1 MFGQMTVGDKLLTV
15 VGIIVSALVTLDVI
29 GADQSESVTAAV
41 NAVVAAVLAL
51 RARPPQ
57 AAAIKPVLSAALSH
71 WRRGVGVFLVM
82 VVSWWFK

>member
-1 MFGQMTVGDKLLTV
+1 MFSLMTTGDKVLTV

-51 RARPPQ
+51 RVRPLGP
-57 AAAIKPVLSAALSH
+57 ASE
-71 WRRGVGVFLVM
+71 
-82 VVSWWFK
+82 

>member
-41 NAVVAAVLAL
+41 NAVIAAVLAL
-51 RARPPQ
+51 RVRPLGP
-57 AAAIKPVLSAALSH
+57 
-71 WRRGVGVFLVM
+71 GE
-82 VVSWWFK
+82 